1 MTIIIII
8 AIIIFLI
15 SIGKKKP
22 APKKVN
28 YYDVAKNQRNI
39 ETSAGNRTS
48 KVKFTVSQSTSGR
61 TNMDD
66 SIIDVGSQSYKI
78 NPDYGLESKV
88 PYWSHS
94 YVYSFSEINYATAQQ
109 KKFYQYFKT
118 EFLNGEYCDLEG
130 NTNYAFILLFDL
142 LNEFDR
148 HKNITELESQLEI
161 LGDNY
166 PKTKTYGVSFLI
178 KKMQVVGDNEGVAR
192 LREDHYDYQ
201 YSQVS
206 YSTFEWRNKYKKKL
220 NLAKEE
226 TNILDKIWY
235 SSNNFVTIEY
245 CCIEVIKLYLK
256 TIQKLEQIYIDNN
269 TSIEKEFVEI
279 ADVVVRK
286 HFRYRKDSN
295 NYKYAMQSSE
305 NEFYTNIFKC
315 CENTVREFYGH
326 KRKITIDPYA
336 TSPVA
341 KEEFETK
348 LISKIIQLHST
359 LVFEINLPD
368 KETEIKLNLQNTTRW
383 KIKFDQITSKY
394 NKNPKEFAAEIIEL
408 GNFNKENPSVE
419 NIFFEASK
427 FIAKYNQETAL
438 LLYIHYLYHDLK
450 SATFDNKQ
458 LTKTIQK
465 SLFKNDEQVESFQAI
480 VSDFIN
486 DKDFEKAI
494 NSVPQIYAVKRKKI
508 QLDKSL
514 IKEVQQQHSGTVELL
529 NEYLKD
535 DGSEDLDNK
544 LKIEEQIEINIVQ
557 SKEEPIISIY
567 SEELLFK
574 PIHTS
579 TLETFAKNNFSI
591 LQSEFETFAKSK
603 GAFKNQLIENIN
615 EICFESLDDIL
626 IEEDEDYYTINQDYY
641 QKLLA

>member
-8 AIIIFLI
+8 GIIIFFV

-22 APKKVN
+22 AAKKVN
-28 YYDVAKNQRNI
+28 YYDTAKRQQI
-39 ETSAGNRTS
+39 KETSVINRTS
-48 KVKFTVSQSTSGR
+48 KVKITVSQSASSSI
-61 TNMDD
+61 NMDD
-66 SIIDVGSQSYKI
+66 SIIDVSSQSYKI
-78 NPDYGLESKV
+78 NPDYGLDSKV

-94 YVYSFSEINYATAQQ
+94 YVYSYSEINYATAQQ

-118 EFLNGEYCDLEG
+118 QFLNGEYFDLEG

-142 LNEFDR
+142 LNEFDK
-148 HKNITELESQLEI
+148 HKDVAKLESQLEI
-161 LGDNY
+161 LADNY
-166 PKTKTYGVSFLI
+166 PKTKTYGISFLI
-178 KKMQVVGDNEGVAR
+178 KKMQEVGDNEGVAR

-220 NLAKEE
+220 NLVKEE

-245 CCIEVIKLYLK
+245 CCIEVIKLYLQ
-256 TIQKLEQIYIDNN
+256 TVQKLQQMYVDNDS
-269 TSIEKEFVEI
+269 SIEKEFVEI

-286 HFRYRKDSN
+286 HFRYRKDSS

-315 CENTVREFYGH
+315 CENTVRECYGH

-336 TSPVA
+336 TSPEA
-341 KEEFETK
+341 KEEFEIR
-348 LISKIIQLHST
+348 LISKITQIHSS
-359 LVFEINLPD
+359 LISQINLPD
-368 KETEIKLNLQNTTRW
+368 EETEIKLNLQNTTRW
-383 KIKFDQITSKY
+383 KIKFDQITAEY
-394 NKNPKEFAAEIIEL
+394 NKKSKEFVEEIIML
-408 GNFNKENPSVE
+408 GNLNKENPSVE

-427 FIAKYNQETAL
+427 FIAKYDQETAL
-438 LLYIHYLYHDLK
+438 LLYVHYLYNDLK
-450 SATFDNKQ
+450 SVTFDNKQ

-465 SLFKNDEQVESFQAI
+465 SLFKNDEQLENFQTI
-480 VSDFIN
+480 INNFIN
-486 DKDFEKAI
+486 DKDFEKAL
-494 NSVPQIYAVKRKKI
+494 NSIPQVYAVKRKKI

-529 NEYLKD
+529 NEYLKE
-535 DGSEDLDNK
+535 DGSEELENK
-544 LKIEEQIEINIVQ
+544 SKIGEQIEINIVQ
-557 SKEEPIISIY
+557 TNEEPTVSIY
-567 SEELLFK
+567 SEELSFK
-574 PIHTS
+574 LIHTS

-591 LQSEFETFAKSK
+591 LQAEFETFAKSK
-603 GAFKNQLIENIN
+603 GAFKNQLIESIN
-615 EICFESLDDIL
+615 EICFDSIDDLL